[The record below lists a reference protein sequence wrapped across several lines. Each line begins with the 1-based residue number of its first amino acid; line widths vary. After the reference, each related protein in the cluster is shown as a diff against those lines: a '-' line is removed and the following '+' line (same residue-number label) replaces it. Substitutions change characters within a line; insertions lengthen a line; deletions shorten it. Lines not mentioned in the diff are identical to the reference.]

1 MACIAAA
8 VWRQR
13 GGCVAS
19 LIRVA
24 LMHGSSSSCNQT
36 VEQQM

>member
-1 MACIAAA
+1 MVCIAAA
-8 VWRQR
+8 VWRQGGGR
-13 GGCVAS
+13 GAS

-24 LMHGSSSSCNQT
+24 LMHGSSSCNQT